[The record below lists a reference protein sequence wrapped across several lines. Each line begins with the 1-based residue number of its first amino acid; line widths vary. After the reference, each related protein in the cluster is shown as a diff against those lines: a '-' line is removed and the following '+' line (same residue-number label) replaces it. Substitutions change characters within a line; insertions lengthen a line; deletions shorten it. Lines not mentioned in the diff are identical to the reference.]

1 MPFSDRPPS
10 ERAAAGGVSLL
21 EGRDAHDRLADPAF
35 VEACT
40 RVYEQCPWRSPNQHP
55 AFVTAWYACYATQ
68 FDPLLVLRESADGQL
83 TGLFTLAVD
92 RCSGLPLVAGMPQVD
107 YVGWVCDAASADAFA
122 SDLMALLTQ
131 RFAGASLRLRYLARG
146 LPLGWMDAV
155 DGSCGGVI
163 REDFL
168 RPVLALDDPEA
179 LRQVLRKRSN
189 KSRYNR
195 LKRMGEVE
203 VLELRG
209 RAALEGWLD
218 DIATFCDLRQGAIND
233 SMPFLE
239 DANKREF
246 HLRLAETE
254 GLLYTTVLMVGGQ
267 PAAALVSL
275 CARDSAAVSLF
286 GISPFFAKHSPGKL
300 LVYETGLR
308 LAEAGYRELDLTPG
322 GAWKERFA
330 SSSDTVPMVDVYFS
344 ARAARMARLR
354 GSASRFVATAL
365 RRCGIEP
372 DRLRALVR
380 GLERLSPGAV
390 MRRLGRLGQWVAH
403 TQESRVYRIDAG
415 SVTPPAA
422 DALMRVDEPADLL
435 AFTPRETWQ
444 SCAAFL
450 ADGIERLSLGE
461 HLYSRVEDGLLVH
474 YGWLA
479 DRQASSFFPEI
490 GASYEYPAGSAV
502 LYDFYTD
509 PSARGRGYYQ
519 RSLRQMIADAAARPG
534 VEHIYISVRAEN
546 APSRHVIEK
555 AGFQYEASLFRRTRF
570 GRPTIR
576 EVRAA
581 AEACG

>member
-1 MPFSDRPPS
+1 MQFSDRPPGQ
-10 ERAAAGGVSLL
+10 RAAAGSVALV
-21 EGRDAHDRLADPAF
+21 EGAAAHARLADAAF
-35 VEACT
+35 VDACN
-40 RVYEQCPWRSPNQHP
+40 RLYERCPWRSPNQHP
-55 AFVTAWYACYATQ
+55 AFVSAWYACYAEQ

-92 RCSGLPLVAGMPQVD
+92 KRSGQLLAAGMPQVD
-107 YVGWVCDAASADAFA
+107 YVGWLCDADSADDFA
-122 SDLMALLTQ
+122 DDLVQLLAR

-146 LPLGWMDAV
+146 LPRGWMQRTA
-155 DGSCGGVI
+155 GVI
-163 REDFL
+163 SEDFL

-209 RAALEGWLD
+209 REQLAPWLD

-233 SMPFLE
+233 SMPFRE

-246 HLRLAETE
+246 HLRLAEAE
-254 GLLYTTVLMVGGQ
+254 GLLYTTLLMVGGR

-286 GISPFFAKHSPGKL
+286 GISPFFSRHSPGKL

-308 LAEAGYRELDLTPG
+308 LAEAGFRELDLTPG

-330 SSSDTVPMVDVYFS
+330 SASDTVPMVDIYFS
-344 ARAARMARLR
+344 AYGARVARLR
-354 GSASRFVATAL
+354 GAVSRAAAATA
-365 RRCGIEP
+365 RRCGVEP
-372 DRLRALVR
+372 DRLRALVH
-380 GLERLSPGAV
+380 GLRRLSAGAV
-390 MRRLGRLGQWVAH
+390 ARRLGRLGQWLSH
-403 TQESRVYRIDAG
+403 TQESRIYRLD
-415 SVTPPAA
+415 TAA
-422 DALMRVDEPADLL
+422 LEPSAPDPLMRVDEPADLL

-450 ADGIERLSLGE
+450 GDGIERLSLGE
-461 HLYSRVEDGLLVH
+461 HLYSRVEDGVLVH

-479 DRQASSFFPEI
+479 DQQADSFFPEI
-490 GASYEYPAGSAV
+490 GANYTYPPDSAV

-519 RSLRQMIADAAARPG
+519 QSLRQMIADAAAKPG
-534 VEHIYISVRAEN
+534 VAHIYISVRAEN

-555 AGFQYEASLFRRTRF
+555 AGFAYEASLFRRTRF
-570 GRPTIR
+570 GRATI
-576 EVRAA
+576 EQVQSG
-581 AEACG
+581 AEARA